1 MVKTIAVDIGNV
13 SLAIAPKACSDCLGI
28 TEKALE
34 EYKEYELQY
43 ERGEV
48 SDEEFFR
55 TLGEQFPDKTDEQL
69 RAAFDA
75 GLLEPMP
82 GMENLLEKLAVSGV
96 RVVFLSDISPAH
108 LSGFRRRFRN
118 ADKYEGIYS
127 FLVGGLKPS
136 EQMLGTFE
144 ERYGKP
150 FLYVDDR
157 VDLIEAARARG
168 WNAQVFQGAEWLER
182 LVLGDS

>member
-13 SLAIAPKACSDCLGI
+13 SIYISPPAFAKAVGIAEAD
-28 TEKALE
+28 LE
-34 EYKEYELQY
+34 QYKEYELQY

-48 SDEEFFR
+48 SDEDFFR

-69 RAAFDA
+69 RAAVDA
-75 GLLEPMP
+75 GLLDPTP
-82 GMENLLEKLAVSGV
+82 GMEDLLEKLAASGV

-108 LSGFRRRFRN
+108 LIGFRRRFRN
-118 ADKYEGIYS
+118 ADKYEGVYS

-136 EQMLGTFE
+136 DKMLGTFE

-150 FLYVDDR
+150 FIYVDDR
-157 VDLIEAARARG
+157 VELIEAARARG

-182 LVLGDS
+182 QVLGDS